1 MSGAGRILA
10 CGGHDFDRRTGN
22 EAITDLLVELA
33 GGSGSRIC
41 LLPTASGDAEDQ
53 ITRFR
58 RAVSERGGE
67 PHVIS
72 LFRLGEKPVELRE
85 ELLGKDAIFVGGG
98 SMVNLLAIWRAHG
111 LDEVMRECLEAEVL
125 MAGQSAGAM
134 CWFEQGITSS
144 SGAPTAAQGLGFLP
158 GSACVHY
165 RLQPARRRTY
175 MRAVAEGLVDS
186 GHGFEDQ
193 TAALFE
199 GGTLVEAMTAR
210 EGARV
215 WRVSAE
221 RGVASEEP
229 LTCRALRASRPAIDE
244 ARPEIVE
251 LRQTLAARA
260 AARRGR
266 TRGPRGLD

>member
-1 MSGAGRILA
+1 MTGVGRILA
-10 CGGHDFDRRTGN
+10 CGGHDFDRRSGN

-58 RAVSERGGE
+58 RAVSERGAE

-72 LFRLGEKPVELRE
+72 LFRLCEKPVELRE

-111 LDEVMRECLEAEVL
+111 LDDVMRECLEAGVL

-144 SGAPTAAQGLGFLP
+144 SGAPTAAEGLGFLH

-186 GHGFEDQ
+186 GLGFEDQ

-199 GGTLVEAMTAR
+199 DGNLVEAMTAR

-215 WRVSAE
+215 WRVGAE
-221 RGVASEEP
+221 GGAASEEP
-229 LTCRALRASRPAIDE
+229 LTCSPLRATRPAIDE
-244 ARPEIVE
+244 ARAEIIE

-266 TRGPRGLD
+266 RGPRSLD